1 LVVIVIIFPII
12 AIRWII
18 IVVIPIIRIIV
29 VIPIVR
35 IVIIVSVR
43 VVIVISIIRIVV
55 AISVIRIV
63 IAIIVAPAPV
73 WIISTYR
80 ESYTPART
88 WIVVGRGII
97 ASPCP

>member
-1 LVVIVIIFPII
+1 LVVIVIIFPIV

-18 IVVIPIIRIIV
+18 IVVISIIRIVIIV
-29 VIPIVR
+29 SIVR
-35 IVIIVSVR
+35 IVII
-43 VVIVISIIRIVV
+43 ISIIRIIIV
-55 AISVIRIV
+55 ISVIRVV

-73 WIISTYR
+73 RIISTYR

>member
-1 LVVIVIIFPII
+1 LVVIVIIFSIV

-18 IVVIPIIRIIV
+18 IVVIPVIRIIV
-29 VIPIVR
+29 VVPIVR
-35 IVIIVSVR
+35 IVIIISVR

-63 IAIIVAPAPV
+63 IAIIVAPV
-73 WIISTYR
+73 RIISAYR

-88 WIVVGRGII
+88 WIVVRRGII